1 MTLTIQSSLFQT
13 VESELLIEENKE
25 EIVTLTVRIIELGN
39 HSDIYVYFIVLFVLT
54 EVIFFFLLDTLS
66 F

>member
-13 VESELLIEENKE
+13 MESELLIEENKE

-39 HSDIYVYFIVLFVLT
+39 HSDIYVYWSLCTCRGDILFSVG
-54 EVIFFFLLDTLS
+54 
-66 F
+66 

>member
-13 VESELLIEENKE
+13 MESELLIEENKE

-39 HSDIYVYFIVLFVLT
+39 HSDSFVYWSLCTCRGDILFSVG
-54 EVIFFFLLDTLS
+54 
-66 F
+66 